1 MAGID
6 NNIGRTNRLQQNV
19 PTRPGAGKPPEE
31 PPSAPRLAAAPDRQ
45 SVGSRPLTE
54 EQRQEAA
61 VAAVKQAQAAKPAEK
76 PTEAKPEE
84 KPTGKAVAEVV
95 SVADGVREG
104 VRVGSSVDDLRALP
118 VVGKAIQGE
127 SRIGSALSWL
137 ARSNIGQTV
146 ANALKTHRFIAPAA
160 RFLGRIAPVAGA
172 VIAGFDIRDALK
184 TQKDPKAS
192 GLEKGLA
199 ATKGVLSTISGVAGL
214 ATLALAPTGVGAV
227 IAGGIALGAGLLSTG
242 ADLWLG
248 KLRNDRKD
256 AAKKA

>member
-31 PPSAPRLAAAPDRQ
+31 PPSVPKLTAAPDRQ
-45 SVGSRPLTE
+45 NVGSRPLTE

-61 VAAVKQAQAAKPAEK
+61 VAAVKEAQAAKPADQPTDEK
-76 PTEAKPEE
+76 PTS
-84 KPTGKAVAEVV
+84 KAVAEVV
-95 SVADGVREG
+95 GLADGVREG
-104 VRVGSSVDDLRALP
+104 VRMGSSVDDLRALP
-118 VVGKAIQGE
+118 IVGKAVQGE
-127 SRIGSALSWL
+127 SRIGNALSWL
-137 ARSNIGQTV
+137 ARSQVGQTV

-199 ATKGVLSTISGVAGL
+199 ATKGILSTVSAVAGI
-214 ATLALAPTGVGAV
+214 ATLVLAPTGVGAA
-227 IAGGIALGAGLLSTG
+227 IAGGIALATGLVSTG